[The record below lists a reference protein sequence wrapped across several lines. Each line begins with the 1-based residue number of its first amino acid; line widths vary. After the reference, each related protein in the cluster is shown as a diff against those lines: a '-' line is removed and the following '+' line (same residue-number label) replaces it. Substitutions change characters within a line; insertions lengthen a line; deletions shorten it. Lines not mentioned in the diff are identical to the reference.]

1 MDGRKKSTLGYR
13 WVQASYEVLELAS
26 PADPQE
32 ALSVVHQAATA
43 FRGMC
48 RGRTA
53 VSSDNAAAAAAAANG
68 GGGGGDSTAVVAAGS
83 ASSGSGSVV
92 AGSLWTQGG
101 EVADAFVQAL
111 VDAALDALPPVIGR
125 PALQQA
131 EVEAAAAATSGSGVG
146 GGLSAPLP
154 PLSLFADPTN
164 GRSLGA
170 AALKSGS
177 GALTATTVG
186 KGRWPKSDGSAKIT
200 GGSGLLDAGTP
211 VSVRSDWVVRCT
223 CSSQKHVFSEDSAI
237 TPFSFRTQPHQKA
250 FAHS

>member
-53 VSSDNAAAAAAAANG
+53 VSSDNAAAAAAAALSKAA
-68 GGGGGDSTAVVAAGS
+68 STRAY
-83 ASSGSGSVV
+83 
-92 AGSLWTQGG
+92 
-101 EVADAFVQAL
+101 AFVQAL